1 MAIML
6 ETPRFLVDT
15 WLADI
20 NTNLTFVAICL
31 LLGIGVPLGWAIYNL
46 YFHPLASFPGPRL
59 NAATPLPFFR
69 SVLGGRLPMDAQSL
83 HEKYGEVVR
92 ISPNEV
98 IFTNP
103 DAWKEVYG
111 IRPGKP
117 QRPKDQRHVSV
128 GPNHIPSILRTDDQ
142 THARYR
148 RALSHGFSEGSLQ
161 RQEAIV
167 KSYIDLL
174 IHRLREL
181 AGHKDTVVDMTRWY
195 NYTTFDIIGDLAF
208 GDSFG
213 CLQNSQY
220 HFWVE
225 VIFSHFRTAAWANV
239 LRRVP
244 MGQFL
249 MKYIIPRKVQEEKKA
264 QNQLTHQK
272 VHWRIEKGDN
282 ERADFLSN
290 VLKLPPE
297 KGMTEDEL
305 VSNSYVLII
314 AGSETTATL
323 LSGVTYYILTVHG
336 VLDKLKGEIRDAFS
350 SEEEITWS
358 AVNQLP
364 YTLAVLNE
372 GLRMYPPV
380 PYGFPRIIEGKGDS
394 ICGRWIPGG
403 TAVGVPML
411 ATHRSAS
418 NFKNPNSFIPERFMG
433 DPEYES
439 DNRSALQPFS
449 MGPRNCLGRNLA
461 YAEMRLILA
470 RMIWNFDME
479 ILAESRNWIDQPS
492 YVVWEKGALNVRL
505 TPALHTRH
513 TRVK

>member
-1 MAIML
+1 M
-6 ETPRFLVDT
+6 PGFLGHLPSVISPY
-15 WLADI
+15 LSGI
-20 NTNLTFVAICL
+20 NPIALSVAVSLFVGFAVS
-31 LLGIGVPLGWAIYNL
+31 IGWIVYNL
-46 YFHPLASFPGPRL
+46 FFHPLASIPGPKTH
-59 NAATPLPFFR
+59 AATPFPFFR
-69 SVLGGRLPMDAQSL
+69 SVLGGRLPLDAKQL
-83 HEKYGEVVR
+83 HEKYGDVVR
-92 ISPNEV
+92 IAPNEV
-98 IFTNP
+98 TFVNP

-142 THARYR
+142 THSRYR

-161 RQEAIV
+161 RQEVIV
-167 KSYIDLL
+167 KGYIDLL
-174 IHRLREL
+174 IHRLQGL
-181 AGHKDTVVDMTRWY
+181 ATSGSAVVDMTAWY

-220 HFWVE
+220 HFWVS

-244 MGQFL
+244 FGMWL
-249 MKYIIPRKVQEEKKA
+249 MKWVVPYKTREEKRLQNQMTQEKVQS
-264 QNQLTHQK
+264 
-272 VHWRIEKGDN
+272 RIDKGDN
-282 ERADFLSN
+282 ERPDFLSN
-290 VLKLPPE
+290 VLKQPRE
-297 KGMTEDEL
+297 KGMSEDEL

-323 LSGVTYYILTVHG
+323 LSGVTYYILTVPG
-336 VLDKLKGEIRDAFS
+336 VMDKLKAEIRGAFS

-364 YTLAVLNE
+364 YTLGVLNE

-380 PYGFPRIIEGKGDS
+380 PYGFPRMIEGKGDF
-394 ICGRWIPGG
+394 ICGKWMPAG
-403 TAVGVPML
+403 TAVGVPIL
-411 ATHRSAS
+411 ASQRSEL
-418 NFKNPNSFIPERFMG
+418 NFKNAQSFIPERFMG
-433 DPEYES
+433 DPEYKL

-449 MGPRNCLGRNLA
+449 VGPRNCLGRNLA

-479 ILAESRNWIDQPS
+479 IAPDSRQWIEQPS
-492 YVVWEKGALNVRL
+492 FVVWDKGALNVKL
-505 TPALHTRH
+505 TPAVH
-513 TRVK
+513 KG